1 MSEPVDDKTE
11 FERAYR
17 LSLARER
24 ARADANDPASGR
36 LFATYV
42 AAGALGLG
50 LVGLLIGP
58 GDLWDSARLLSAGLF
73 ALGGAL
79 GGWRFWIIR
88 DRD

>member
-1 MSEPVDDKTE
+1 MKKRILAAAALVMLAIALSSPPKSVSEL
-11 FERAYR
+11 F
-17 LSLARER
+17 
-24 ARADANDPASGR
+24 SGFGDQI
-36 LFATYV
+36 LE
-42 AAGALGLG
+42 AGALGLG